1 MAKRRGRRQ
10 RKGKGPRPGGRRAH
24 VETSAGGVVYRRDG
38 SGTPLFL
45 LIRDPYGNWGLPKG
59 HLEEGETPEAAA
71 LREVAEESSLT
82 DLRTE
87 AELQTIDWYFRN
99 EDRLVHKFC
108 HFFLLESRSGEAVP
122 QVEEGISACV
132 WLPLD
137 EALRTISYANARE
150 VLKSAGERLG
160 VVAGDPSG
168 EEATRY

>member
-1 MAKRRGRRQ
+1 M
-10 RKGKGPRPGGRRAH
+10 
-24 VETSAGGVVYRRDG
+24 ETSAGGVVYRRDG

-87 AELQTIDWYFRN
+87 AELETIDWYFRN

-132 WLPLD
+132 WLPLA

-160 VVAGDPSG
+160 VAVGDPSG

>member
-1 MAKRRGRRQ
+1 
-10 RKGKGPRPGGRRAH
+10 
-24 VETSAGGVVYRRDG
+24 VETSAGGVVYRRDE
-38 SGTPLFL
+38 SGRPLFL
-45 LIRDPYGNWGLPKG
+45 LILDPYGNWGLPKG

-132 WLPLD
+132 WLPLA
-137 EALRTISYANARE
+137 EALRTITYANARE
-150 VLKSAGERLG
+150 VLQSAGERLG
-160 VVAGDPSG
+160 IAAEEPSG
-168 EEATRY
+168 EEAARY